1 MVSPPD
7 DGPLG
12 HAQESADPLACQ
24 VVDIG
29 QPKDRS
35 ESRFAIVQRLDDDHY
50 EIQCRIDMQD
60 AVPHPLPLIRSG
72 RQLPEGCLA
81 LASDRGQ
88 MSQLGQ
94 NASDALL
101 SCSDAVIV

>member
-7 DGPLG
+7 DSPLG
-12 HAQESADPLACQ
+12 DAQERADPLTCQ

-29 QPKDRS
+29 QLEDRS
-35 ESRFAIVQRLDDDHY
+35 ESRLAIVQRLDDDHY

-60 AVPHPLPLIRSG
+60 AVPHSLPLIRSG
-72 RQLPEGCLA
+72 RQLPERCLA

-101 SCSDAVIV
+101 SSADAAIV

>member
-7 DGPLG
+7 DGPLR
-12 HAQESADPLACQ
+12 HTQERADPLACQ

-29 QPKDRS
+29 QLEDRS
-35 ESRFAIVQRLDDDHY
+35 ESRLAIVQRLDDDHY
-50 EIQCRIDMQD
+50 EIQCRIDLQD

-72 RQLPEGCLA
+72 RQLPERCLA

-101 SCSDAVIV
+101 SSTDAATV

>member
-12 HAQESADPLACQ
+12 HAQERADPLACQ

-29 QPKDRS
+29 QLEDRS
-35 ESRFAIVQRLDDDHY
+35 ESWLVIVQRLDDDHH

-72 RQLPEGCLA
+72 RQLPERRLA

-94 NASDALL
+94 DASDALL
-101 SCSDAVIV
+101 SSADAAID

>member
-12 HAQESADPLACQ
+12 HAQERADPLACQ

-29 QPKDRS
+29 QLEDRS
-35 ESRFAIVQRLDDDHY
+35 ESRLAIVQCLDDDHY

-60 AVPHPLPLIRSG
+60 AVPHSLPLVRSG
-72 RQLPEGCLA
+72 RQLPERCLA

-88 MSQLGQ
+88 MSKLGQ
-94 NASDALL
+94 DASDALL
-101 SCSDAVIV
+101 SSADAAIV